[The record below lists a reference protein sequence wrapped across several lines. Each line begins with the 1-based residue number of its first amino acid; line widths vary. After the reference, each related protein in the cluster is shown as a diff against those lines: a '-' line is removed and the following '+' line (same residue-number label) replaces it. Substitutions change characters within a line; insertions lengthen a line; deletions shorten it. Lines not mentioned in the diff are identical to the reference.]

1 MKCMRPQNRSRKF
14 CVCYNHRIKLELIIK
29 INHCCNGNEKRYLKW
44 NENAQDCK
52 CNKIEWWR
60 CDVIFNPFLY
70 SKINEKVYQNA
81 HNNWINVQ
89 TKMREK
95 KSFIEFVLSKMIDL
109 CIRREEIRRVKSE
122 SVLHKK
128 EILTFNE
135 IEMKKL
141 NLEMFMY
148 VCV

>member
-1 MKCMRPQNRSRKF
+1 
-14 CVCYNHRIKLELIIK
+14 
-29 INHCCNGNEKRYLKW
+29 
-44 NENAQDCK
+44 
-52 CNKIEWWR
+52 
-60 CDVIFNPFLY
+60 
-70 SKINEKVYQNA
+70 
-81 HNNWINVQ
+81 
-89 TKMREK
+89 MREK